1 MKKKI
6 NLYCLPFA
14 GGNKYSYREFVEKAP
29 SFLNIIPLEYP
40 GRGAKIKEPLLSDIN
55 ALADNL
61 YNQISNEIG
70 NNNYGLYGHSMGGL
84 MSYLLTLKILE
95 NNKQAPSHLFITGTT
110 GPSAPSRQEE
120 KKRYL
125 LDKKEFIEE
134 IKELDGMPEEILQN
148 EELLYYFEPILRSD
162 FKLSENYMYQD
173 HAPLNIPIT
182 VITGTDEDMEL
193 EDVQLWQKETTFK
206 VDFKKMPGKHFFI
219 FKHTQIVVDII
230 SKKLFVQT
238 KAHHYE

>member
-1 MKKKI
+1 MKKKL

-29 SFLNIIPLEYP
+29 SFLNIITLEYP
-40 GRGAKIKEPLLSDIN
+40 GRGAKTKEPLLSDIN
-55 ALADNL
+55 SLVDNL
-61 YNQISNEIG
+61 YKQMSNDIDVI
-70 NNNYGLYGHSMGGL
+70 NYGLYGHSMGGL
-84 MSYLLTLKILE
+84 ISYLLTLKIIE
-95 NNKQAPSHLFITGTT
+95 NKKQAPSHLFITGTA

-125 LDKKEFIEE
+125 LSKKKFIEE
-134 IKELDGMPEEILQN
+134 IIELDGMPEEILQN

-162 FKLSENYMYQD
+162 FKLSENYIHKD
-173 HAPLNIPIT
+173 HTPLNIPIT
-182 VITGTDEDMEL
+182 VITGTAEDIEQDDIL
-193 EDVQLWQKETTFK
+193 LWQKETIFK

-219 FKHTQIVVDII
+219 FKHTQAIIDII

-238 KAHHYE
+238 KAYQYE

>member
-1 MKKKI
+1 
-6 NLYCLPFA
+6 
-14 GGNKYSYREFVEKAP
+14 
-29 SFLNIIPLEYP
+29 
-40 GRGAKIKEPLLSDIN
+40 LLSDIN

>member
-1 MKKKI
+1 MKQKL

-14 GGNKYSYREFVEKAP
+14 GGNKYSYREFIEKAP
-29 SFLNIIPLEYP
+29 SFLNIITLEYP
-40 GRGAKIKEPLLSDIN
+40 GRGSMIKEPLLSDIN
-55 ALADNL
+55 ALVDNL
-61 YNQISNEIG
+61 FKQISNEIDDT
-70 NNNYGLYGHSMGGL
+70 NYGFYGHSMGGL
-84 MSYLLTLKILE
+84 ISYLLTLKIIE
-95 NNKQAPSHLFITGTT
+95 SKKRAPSHLFITGTS

-125 LDKKEFIEE
+125 LDRKEFIEE
-134 IKELDGMPEEILQN
+134 IKGLDGMPEEILQN

-162 FKLSENYMYQD
+162 FKLSENYIYQD

-206 VDFKKMPGKHFFI
+206 VDFKRMPGKHFFI
-219 FKHTQIVVDII
+219 FKQAKTIIDII
-230 SKKLFVQT
+230 SKKLFFQT
-238 KAHHYE
+238 KAYQYE

>member
-162 FKLSENYMYQD
+162 FKLSENYLYQD

-219 FKHTQIVVDII
+219 FKHTQTVVDII

>member
-29 SFLNIIPLEYP
+29 SFLNIITLEYP
-40 GRGAKIKEPLLSDIN
+40 GRGAMIKEPFNSDIN
-55 ALADNL
+55 ALANNL
-61 YNQISNEIG
+61 YKQISNEIG
-70 NNNYGLYGHSMGGL
+70 GINYGLYGHSLGGL
-84 MSYLLTLKILE
+84 MSYLLTLKISQH
-95 NNKQAPSHLFITGTT
+95 NRQAPSHLFITGTT

-125 LDKKEFIEE
+125 MNKEEFIQE

-148 EELLYYFEPILRSD
+148 EELLYYFEPILRAD
-162 FKLSENYMYQD
+162 FKLSENYIHQY

-182 VITGTDEDMEL
+182 VITGTEEDMEP
-193 EDVQLWQKETTFK
+193 EDIQSWQKETTYK
-206 VDFKKMPGKHFFI
+206 VDFKKLPGKHFFI
-219 FKHTQIVVDII
+219 FKHTQTIIDII
-230 SKKLFVQT
+230 SKKLFLQT
-238 KAHHYE
+238 KAYQYE

>member
-29 SFLNIIPLEYP
+29 SFLNIITLEYP

-61 YNQISNEIG
+61 YKQISNEIDG
-70 NNNYGLYGHSMGGL
+70 NNYGLYGHSMGGL

-95 NNKQAPSHLFITGTT
+95 NNKQAPSHLFITGTSS
-110 GPSAPSRQEE
+110 PSAPSRQQE

-125 LDKKEFIEE
+125 LDKKEFIKE

-148 EELLYYFEPILRSD
+148 EELLYYFEPILRAD
-162 FKLSENYMYQD
+162 FKLSENYIHQD
-173 HAPLNIPIT
+173 HAPLNIPIM
-182 VITGTDEDMEL
+182 VITGTGEDL
-193 EDVQLWQKETTFK
+193 EPEDIQSWQKETTCK
-206 VDFKKMPGKHFFI
+206 ADFKKLPGKHFFI
-219 FKHTQIVVDII
+219 FKHTQTIIDII
-230 SKKLFVQT
+230 SKKLFIQT
-238 KAHHYE
+238 KAYQL

>member
-162 FKLSENYMYQD
+162 FKLSENYLYQD